1 MVQTPVSGKDGP
13 VSIQPGDRNNW
24 FAHKA
29 IEWIIVSFVLLSL
42 PGLPGLKVV
51 LGKVSL
57 LLLTEKVEESFLCL
71 RHTWSTSLP
80 SRTHYGGLLVPTSA
94 SAEDSLIDVNK

>member
-1 MVQTPVSGKDGP
+1 M
-13 VSIQPGDRNNW
+13 
-24 FAHKA
+24 
-29 IEWIIVSFVLLSL
+29 VSFVLLSL

-57 LLLTEKVEESFLCL
+57 LLTEKVEEGFLCL

-94 SAEDSLIDVNK
+94 SAEDSLIDMNK